1 MGNSKELMKIWLRD
15 YNDVLNCFV
24 TYEVTAT
31 ENCSN
36 LTMHTKKGSDKYREI
51 LKKKNPVTCLLVRQ
65 KLITDHS
72 ELATS

>member
-36 LTMHTKKGSDKYREI
+36 LAMHTKKGSDKYREI
-51 LKKKNPVTCLLVRQ
+51 LKKKIQLPVC
-65 KLITDHS
+65 
-72 ELATS
+72 

>member
-31 ENCSN
+31 ENCGN
-36 LTMHTKKGSDKYREI
+36 LAMHAKKGSDKYREI
-51 LKKKNPVTCLLVRQ
+51 SIKK
-65 KLITDHS
+65 S
-72 ELATS
+72 S